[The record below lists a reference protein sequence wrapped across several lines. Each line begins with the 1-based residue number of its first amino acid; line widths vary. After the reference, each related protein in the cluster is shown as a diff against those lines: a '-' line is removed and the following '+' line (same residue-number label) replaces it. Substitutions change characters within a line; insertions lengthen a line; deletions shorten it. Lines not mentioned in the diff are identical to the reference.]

1 MDTELP
7 DDEDWMRVPEGPP
20 YFLIESDD
28 YHSFLEI
35 IVRDVGV
42 NSNVPLADASVRVER
57 LTVTVIGERETVA
70 YGLTEEAS
78 LSREETV
85 KHVGADGWQKLVL
98 DAKITATT
106 FVLIGG
112 QFEHILCRQDPSAF
126 FSATNGSITT
136 LVPDVQATMLVAD
149 FLASDRVP
157 TGILADV
164 CEERDLLADIDPLIL
179 TGDQDDGDK
188 FGEPEDDLNVQ
199 YTADTL
205 AVEEVEDTVLE
216 APPQPV
222 AEPVDAVPA
231 PVRELRRKL
240 SRLILTKGATER
252 VGVLLEE
259 LRQLEKKHLEMG
271 VSPAGGA

>member
-1 MDTELP
+1 MDARPQHSSLTWRAVSVGVMDTELP
-7 DDEDWMRVPEGPP
+7 DDESWMQTPQGPP
-20 YFLIESDD
+20 YYLVESDD

-35 IVRDVGV
+35 VVRDAGV

-112 QFEHILCRQDPSAF
+112 QFEHILCRRDQPSAF
-126 FSATNGSITT
+126 QSATNGHVTT
-136 LVPDVQATMLVAD
+136 LVPDIQATMLVAD

-157 TGILADV
+157 TGILA
-164 CEERDLLADIDPLIL
+164 
-179 TGDQDDGDK
+179 
-188 FGEPEDDLNVQ
+188 
-199 YTADTL
+199 
-205 AVEEVEDTVLE
+205 AVW
-216 APPQPV
+216 
-222 AEPVDAVPA
+222 
-231 PVRELRRKL
+231 RR
-240 SRLILTKGATER
+240 SRLACR
-252 VGVLLEE
+252 N
-259 LRQLEKKHLEMG
+259 
-271 VSPAGGA
+271 